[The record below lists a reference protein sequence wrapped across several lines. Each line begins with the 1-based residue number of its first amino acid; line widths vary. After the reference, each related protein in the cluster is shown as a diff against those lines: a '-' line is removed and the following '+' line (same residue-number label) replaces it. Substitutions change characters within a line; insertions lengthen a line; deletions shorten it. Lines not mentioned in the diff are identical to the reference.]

1 MKRFLT
7 FIVLCLILT
16 SCASHGG
23 GHTNARNPFR
33 FEELCY
39 YNAQIEVVDECG
51 ITDTICVNTFYPQFQ
66 LQEYEFGVTRL
77 IDGDYNTV
85 AFNIR
90 RYSVVSLTKLEAI

>member
-1 MKRFLT
+1 MKKFLT

-39 YNAQIEVVDECG
+39 YNAEIEVVDECG

-66 LQEYEFGVTRL
+66 LQLSESEYAGVY
-77 IDGDYNTV
+77 YNIKI
-85 AFNIR
+85 F
-90 RYSVVSLTKLEAI
+90 S